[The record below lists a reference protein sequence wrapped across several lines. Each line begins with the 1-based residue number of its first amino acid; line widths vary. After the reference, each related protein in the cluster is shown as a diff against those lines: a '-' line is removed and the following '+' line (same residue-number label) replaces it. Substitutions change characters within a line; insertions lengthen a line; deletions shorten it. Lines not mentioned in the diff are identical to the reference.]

1 MNNLFLAPSNMPKW
15 VGDSFP
21 IIQGIIIGLIS
32 LLSIIMI
39 VAILVSPPDAG
50 TGTNA
55 ITGASESYYTKNRNK
70 NNLGRIRNQENTIKR
85 VGNHQLFFCIMV
97 KIKILQEIGWSLF
110 SSDFIGW
117 MAPTPI
123 ILMVTA
129 NIS

>member
-1 MNNLFLAPSNMPKW
+1 MLSNMNNLFLAPSNMPKW

-55 ITGASESYYTKNRNK
+55 ITGASESYYTKNRDK
-70 NNLGRIRNQENTIKR
+70 NNLGRIRNLIIICAVTIAILT
-85 VGNHQLFFCIMV
+85 VAFFVMFGIFNMS
-97 KIKILQEIGWSLF
+97 G
-110 SSDFIGW
+110 
-117 MAPTPI
+117 
-123 ILMVTA
+123 TA
-129 NIS
+129 A

>member
-21 IIQGIIIGLIS
+21 IIQGIIIGWIS
-32 LLSIIMI
+32 LFSIIMI

-70 NNLGRIRNQENTIKR
+70 NNLGRIRNLIIICAVTIAILT
-85 VGNHQLFFCIMV
+85 VAFFVMFGIFNMS
-97 KIKILQEIGWSLF
+97 G
-110 SSDFIGW
+110 
-117 MAPTPI
+117 
-123 ILMVTA
+123 TA
-129 NIS
+129 A